1 MSLPDGTERF
11 PGPPSAW
18 RTAWI
23 AAAIAAVA
31 AGLRG
36 YQLGRLSFWY
46 DEVVTMR
53 LARAGGPAALIDQ
66 LFRIDATRAPL
77 HPLLLEAWIG
87 VFGTSEAGARALSV
101 LCGVATVL
109 LVLDIG
115 RVAFDARVGL
125 WSAWLAAL
133 SPALIVYSREA
144 RMYAWF
150 VLATCVCWRLLLG
163 LRTSFGWSRAAAYS
177 LCLAALVYS
186 HPLGLPMFATL
197 ALAGLLG
204 LRETFGSLGRWLAV
218 HLGAAVLFA
227 PWVVHY
233 LDHPPEFL
241 SGPLPLR
248 FLLGTPIAFIGGNFA
263 ALAGLVLVIIWGL
276 MRYRRGEDTGGLRRG
291 HLIPVR
297 WLERFTMGRRSA
309 DGATSYRRSMEP
321 SVGEAS
327 VPRPLPAQG
336 LRHGTGEAMRSPR
349 DGEAPAEPGPEARQ
363 EPRPPKERAA
373 LAGSC
378 TGALAPAFFLLWL
391 IVPPTALYLY
401 SRLFQPIFGPQ
412 RYTVASAPA
421 YLILVGLG
429 LTRLPAALRYPVA
442 IVLSLVAAS
451 ELGPMVYDPELK
463 ADWRS
468 FAAALAARSE
478 GPALVIV
485 VPPDEDRNVEVETA
499 RYYLP
504 AGCEAIAL
512 AEATPERLY
521 RARGAAVYLAV
532 GARRGSPVVPPPGRI
547 GPYTFRPDG
556 SFPGLMILRAET
568 ARPSGIPQDS
578 LEETRHEPIGAWVTL
593 NRERGPSW
601 QARRRAPFLGCRH
614 LADLE
619 PSGHLISFDGRR
631 RSWQCR

>member
-1 MSLPDGTERF
+1 MSRPEGTEWF
-11 PGPPSAW
+11 PGPPAAW

-23 AAAIAAVA
+23 AAGIVAVA
-31 AGLRG
+31 VGLRG
-36 YQLGRLSFWY
+36 YRLGRLSFWY

-53 LARAGGPAALIDQ
+53 LAQAGSPAALIDQ

-87 VFGTSEAGARALSV
+87 VFGSSEAAARALSV

-109 LVLDIG
+109 LVFDIG
-115 RVAFDARVGL
+115 RAALGARVGL

-150 VLATCVCWRLLLG
+150 VLATCIGWRSLLG
-163 LRTSFGWSRAAAYS
+163 LSTSSGWSRAAAHG

-204 LRETFGSLGRWLAV
+204 LRETFGSWGRWLAV
-218 HLGAAVLFA
+218 HLGSAVLVA

-263 ALAGLVLVIIWGL
+263 VQAGMVPVIAWGL
-276 MRYRRGEDTGGLRRG
+276 LRYRRGEDPGGLRRG

-297 WLERFTMGRRSA
+297 WLERFTMGRSSA
-309 DGATSYRRSMEP
+309 DGAAPDKRPWDS
-321 SVGEAS
+321 SVGGGS
-327 VPRPLPAQG
+327 VPRPLPAQV
-336 LRHGTGEAMRSPR
+336 LIHGPGAAVGSPR
-349 DGEAPAEPGPEARQ
+349 EGEAPAEPGPGARQ
-363 EPRPPKERAA
+363 EPRAPEDRAA
-373 LAGSC
+373 LAGSS
-378 TGALAPAFFLLWL
+378 TSALAPAFLLLWL
-391 IVPPTALYLY
+391 IVPPAALYVY
-401 SRLFQPIFGPQ
+401 SQLFQPIFGPQ
-412 RYTVASAPA
+412 RYTVSSAPA

-429 LTRLPAALRYPVA
+429 LARLPAAFRYPVA
-442 IVLSLVAAS
+442 IGLSIVAAS

-463 ADWRS
+463 ADWRG
-468 FAAALAARSE
+468 FATALAARSE

-485 VPPDEDRNVEVETA
+485 APPDEGRNVEVETA

-504 AGCEAIAL
+504 DGCEAIAL
-512 AEATPERLY
+512 AEATPERLDQ
-521 RARGAAVYLAV
+521 ARGAAVYLAV
-532 GARRGSPVVPPPGRI
+532 GARRGSPVVPPPGQI

-556 SFPGLMILRAET
+556 SYPGLMILRAEP
-568 ARPSGIPQDS
+568 ARPSGMPQAS
-578 LEETRHEPIGAWVTL
+578 LQETRHEPIGAWVSR
-593 NRERGPSW
+593 NRGRG
-601 QARRRAPFLGCRH
+601 
-614 LADLE
+614 
-619 PSGHLISFDGRR
+619 
-631 RSWQCR
+631 RS